1 MPPPP
6 TRVLNDN
13 RGSPKNP
20 FLDGTGLTDL
30 VQKAEAMNI
39 KVWTVKSRCHFDDVE
54 GRTDLVSELTEMLA
68 RLAPLE
74 ITLTNDSLH
83 TLLEDER
90 LHGTRERDLNAPRPD
105 YYYYKP
111 GSKYLLLED
120 ATAKHRTIMVKE
132 YPYSQKEVQE
142 WPTLYEG
149 FLRVSSSMQTTTP
162 IDKIRD
168 RAWALYVNRVPFE
181 GEQPPADLKRSMS
194 LRSLPATPK
203 LPEVQSYQNASGN
216 SVVITSNVAST
227 STANQSPNLIG
238 GVPAL
243 GQAKDRAIIQ
253 MSKRVQVLKGNAR
266 LAAAKRQQTD
276 DLDLTSLP
284 HRRASTGHVPAP
296 PLRTFMTQEQ
306 VISMLQQAREP
317 ICETKPTV
325 EERVRNR
332 ERVQA
337 GLKGRDQVTAPGY
350 CENCR
355 LRYSDL
361 SVVCPHVYLSFS
373 IRLLIEDPAHRVEE
387 TSAIRN
393 QCRKFRRA
401 RRPLVRSRTT
411 DQSRHVH
418 HRLPTLSGSAS

>member
-6 TRVLNDN
+6 I
-13 RGSPKNP
+13 RGTNTARESPKNP
-20 FLDGTGLTDL
+20 FLDSTGLTDL

-39 KVWTVKSRCHFDDVE
+39 KVWPVKSRSRFGDVRC
-54 GRTDLVSELTEMLA
+54 RTDRESELTEMLS
-68 RLAPLE
+68 RLAPVE
-74 ITLTNDSLH
+74 IINTNNSLH

-90 LHGTRERDLNAPRPD
+90 LHGTRERDLSAPRPD

-132 YPYSQKEVQE
+132 YPHTQKEVPE

-149 FLRVSSSMQTTTP
+149 FLRISSAMQSTTP
-162 IDKIRD
+162 IAKIRE
-168 RAWALYVNRVPFE
+168 RAWALYVNRIPFE
-181 GEQPPADLKRSMS
+181 GEQPPADPQRSIS
-194 LRSLPATPK
+194 LRSLPTTPK
-203 LPEVQSYQNASGN
+203 LPEVQSYQHASGN

-227 STANQSPNLIG
+227 STAYQSPNFVG

-243 GQAKDRAIIQ
+243 GANKDRAIIQ

-276 DLDLTSLP
+276 DLDLASLP
-284 HRRASTGHVPAP
+284 HRRASTGQVPAP
-296 PLRTFMTQEQ
+296 PPRTFMTQEQ

-317 ICETKPTV
+317 ICEKKPTV

-332 ERVQA
+332 ERVEA

-361 SVVCPHVYLSFS
+361 SVVSHLVDVLS
-373 IRLLIEDPAHRVEE
+373 DPIADPRHS
-387 TSAIRN
+387 TSRPRN
-393 QCRKFRRA
+393 TVVSQPITRI
-401 RRPLVRSRTT
+401 S
-411 DQSRHVH
+411 QS
-418 HRLPTLSGSAS
+418 